1 MRLTP
6 PKKIVWWI
14 SLILGVVGLVGKFVA
29 IPFISAYAFWFVLV
43 ALVLLLLANVMK
55 GL

>member
-1 MRLTP
+1 MMLTP

-14 SLILGVVGLVGKFVA
+14 SLILAVVA
-29 IPFISAYAFWFVLV
+29 IVGEFWAIPLIGAYSSWFGIASAVLM
-43 ALVLLLLANVMK
+43 LLATALK